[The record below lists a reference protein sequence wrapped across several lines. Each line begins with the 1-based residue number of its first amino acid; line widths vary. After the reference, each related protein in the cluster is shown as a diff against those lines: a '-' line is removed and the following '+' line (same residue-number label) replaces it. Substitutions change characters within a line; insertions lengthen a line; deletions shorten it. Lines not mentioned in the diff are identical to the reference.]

1 MEQQEKVLV
10 VIDGDNLF
18 HYFWNIVK
26 KSAAT
31 IISDYVAG
39 RKMLVKPMYFTS
51 TDSLPEK
58 TANSERDYQT
68 QRIIKSGYFD
78 VKMSHV
84 EEYLFRIDPTDYHQ
98 PPIVN
103 RGYSDADICTF
114 IFEHISDF
122 NTLMFFSPD
131 PHFVKMIK
139 QLRRMRKKVEL
150 YHSALLVP
158 ELLRKSANLEINM
171 SKDNMPEYPRHILE
185 IKSAILNG
193 RWQKPGANNSKGRAN
208 R

>member
-18 HYFWNIVK
+18 HYFWNI
-26 KSAAT
+26 KSKPAAE
-31 IISDYVAG
+31 IVSNYVAG
-39 RKMLVKPMYFTS
+39 RKMLVRPMYFTS
-51 TDSLPEK
+51 IDSLPGK
-58 TANSERDYQT
+58 PVNSERDYQT
-68 QRIIKSGYFD
+68 LRVTQSNYFD
-78 VKMSHV
+78 VDMSPV
-84 EEYLFRIDPTDYHQ
+84 EKYLYDIDATRYNR

-114 IFEHISDF
+114 IFAHISDF

-171 SKDNMPEYPRHILE
+171 SQDNMPEYPKHILE
-185 IKSAILNG
+185 MKAAILNR
-193 RWQKPGANNSKGRAN
+193 RWQKPTQTDSSKGG
-208 R
+208 